1 MENDMYLDDNK
12 SFLLFGK
19 DLNQIIM
26 VLQSVS
32 DRNPD
37 VLKLNDFIQKLK
49 DMRSYEDMLDDFI
62 LGDQQ
67 NYPRDKKEIGEK
79 DNMTLEE
86 MMKDLELRFMDER
99 DKDNGKN

>member
-1 MENDMYLDDNK
+1 MYLDDNK

>member
-1 MENDMYLDDNK
+1 MYLDDNK
-12 SFLLFGK
+12 SYLLFGK
-19 DLNQIIM
+19 DLNSIIAI
-26 VLQSVS
+26 LQSVS

-37 VLKLNDFIQKLK
+37 IDKLNELIQKLK
-49 DMRSYEDMLDDFI
+49 DMRSYEDMLNDFI
-62 LGDQQ
+62 FGDQKT
-67 NYPRDKKEIGEK
+67 YPRDKKEIGEK

>member
-1 MENDMYLDDNK
+1 MYLDDNK
-12 SFLLFGK
+12 SYLLFGK
-19 DLNQIIM
+19 DLNSIIAI
-26 VLQSVS
+26 LQSVS

-37 VLKLNDFIQKLK
+37 IDKLNELIQKLK
-49 DMRSYEDMLDDFI
+49 DMRSYEDMLNDFI
-62 LGDQQ
+62 FGDQKT
-67 NYPRDKKEIGEK
+67 YPRDKKEIGKK

>member
-1 MENDMYLDDNK
+1 MYLDNNK

-67 NYPRDKKEIGEK
+67 TYPRDKKEIGEK